1 MIDGPPGRIL
11 LQTTAEASVNKPSR
25 YRWFVVAVFF
35 FFMLLHQTD
44 QLMIGSMQVPV
55 MDEFRLSDTQ
65 WGLINT
71 GALLVAM
78 VLYPVWGYLYDRYAR
93 SRLLAL
99 ASFIWGATTWLSA
112 VVRTYPAFLATRAST
127 GIDNSSYPG
136 LYSLIADYF
145 PPSIRGRV
153 YGLLQLAQPL
163 GYLLGMILA
172 LMVAPL
178 IGGWRAVF
186 YLTGTLGLVIAAV
199 IFFGVR
205 EVPRGRAEPELE
217 GVQELRQFRFS
228 WAEARQALQKRTM
241 WFLFAQGFA
250 GVFPWN
256 VITFFFF
263 GYLIRERGYDN
274 DSVLFT
280 MAPVILILAAGY
292 FVGGALGDFLFR
304 RTLRGR
310 VIISCT
316 GVLLGAVFLF
326 LALRTP
332 VEQRTTFF
340 VFMCLTAI
348 FMPMS
353 SANVIATIYDVTL
366 PEVRSTTMAIE
377 YFIEN
382 SGAALAPLL
391 TGIIADAFD
400 LQTAILSISLTAWLL
415 CFVIYL
421 GALAVV
427 EGDILSL
434 RAQLRQRAEAQS
446 SVRQVPS

>member
-1 MIDGPPGRIL
+1 M
-11 LQTTAEASVNKPSR
+11 
-25 YRWFVVAVFF
+25 
-35 FFMLLHQTD
+35 
-44 QLMIGSMQVPV
+44 
-55 MDEFRLSDTQ
+55 
-65 WGLINT
+65 
-71 GALLVAM
+71 
-78 VLYPVWGYLYDRYAR
+78 
-93 SRLLAL
+93 
-99 ASFIWGATTWLSA
+99 SA
-112 VVRTYPAFLATRAST
+112 VVRTYPAFLVTRSST

-136 LYSLIADYF
+136 LYSLVADYF

-186 YLTGTLGLVIAAV
+186 YLTGSLGLVIAVV

-217 GVQELRQFRFS
+217 GVEELRQFRFS
-228 WAEARQALQKRTM
+228 WAEARQAVKKRTM

-263 GYLIRERGYDN
+263 GYLVRERGYDN

-292 FVGGALGDFLFR
+292 FVGGALGDLLFK

-310 VIISCT
+310 VMVSSA

-326 LALRTP
+326 LAIRTP
-332 VEQRTTFF
+332 IEARTTFF
-340 VFMCLTAI
+340 VYMCLTAI

-377 YFIEN
+377 YFVEN

-391 TGIIADAFD
+391 TGIIADAVN
-400 LQTAILSISLTAWLL
+400 LETAILSISITAWLL

-427 EGDILSL
+427 PQDILAL
-434 RAQLRQRAEAQS
+434 RAQLHQRADAQRS
-446 SVRQVPS
+446 APPHPG

>member
-1 MIDGPPGRIL
+1 
-11 LQTTAEASVNKPSR
+11 VNRTSR
-25 YRWFVVAVFF
+25 YRWFVVIVFF

-55 MDEFRLSDTQ
+55 MDEFALSDTQ

-71 GALLVAM
+71 GALFVAM
-78 VLYPVWGYLYDRYAR
+78 LLYPVWGYLYDRYAR
-93 SRLLAL
+93 AKLLAL
-99 ASFIWGATTWLSA
+99 ASFIWGATTWMSA
-112 VVRTYPAFLATRAST
+112 VVRTYPAFLATRSST

-136 LYSLIADYF
+136 LFSLIADYF
-145 PPSIRGRV
+145 PPAIRGRV

-172 LMVAPL
+172 LMIAPM
-178 IGGWRAVF
+178 IGGWRSVF
-186 YLTGTLGLVIAAV
+186 YLTGTLGLVIAVV

-217 GVQELRQFRFS
+217 GMQELQQFRFS
-228 WAEARQALQKRTM
+228 WAEARQAVQKRTM

-263 GYLIRERGYDN
+263 GYLVRERGYDN

-292 FVGGALGDFLFR
+292 FVGGALGDLLFK

-310 VIISCT
+310 VIISST

-326 LALRTP
+326 LAIRTP
-332 VEQRTTFF
+332 VEARTTFF
-340 VFMCLTAI
+340 VYMCLTAI

-377 YFIEN
+377 YFVEN

-391 TGIIADAFD
+391 TGIIADAVN
-400 LQTAILSISLTAWLL
+400 LETAILSISLTAWLL

-427 EGDILSL
+427 PGDILSL
-434 RAQLRQRAEAQS
+434 RAQLRQRAGAKRPANGQ
-446 SVRQVPS
+446 PT

>member
-1 MIDGPPGRIL
+1 MNR
-11 LQTTAEASVNKPSR
+11 TSR
-25 YRWFVVAVFF
+25 YRWFVVIVFF

-55 MDEFRLSDTQ
+55 MDEFALSDTQ

-71 GALLVAM
+71 GALFVAM
-78 VLYPVWGYLYDRYAR
+78 LLYPVWGYLYDRYAR
-93 SRLLAL
+93 AKLLAL
-99 ASFIWGATTWLSA
+99 ASFIWGATTWMSA
-112 VVRTYPAFLATRAST
+112 VVRTYPAFLATRSST

-136 LYSLIADYF
+136 LFSLIADYF
-145 PPSIRGRV
+145 PPAIRGRV

-172 LMVAPL
+172 LMIAPM
-178 IGGWRAVF
+178 IGGWRSVF
-186 YLTGTLGLVIAAV
+186 YLTGTLGLVIAVV

-217 GVQELRQFRFS
+217 GMQELQQFRFS
-228 WAEARQALQKRTM
+228 WAEARQAVQKRTM

-263 GYLIRERGYDN
+263 GYLVRERGYDN

-292 FVGGALGDFLFR
+292 FVGGALGDLLFK

-310 VIISCT
+310 VIISST

-326 LALRTP
+326 LAIRTP
-332 VEQRTTFF
+332 VEARTTFF
-340 VFMCLTAI
+340 VYMCLTAI

-377 YFIEN
+377 YFVEN

-391 TGIIADAFD
+391 TGIIADAVN
-400 LQTAILSISLTAWLL
+400 LETAILSISLTAWLL

-427 EGDILSL
+427 PGDILSL
-434 RAQLRQRAEAQS
+434 RAQLRQRAGAKRPANGQ
-446 SVRQVPS
+446 PT

>member
-1 MIDGPPGRIL
+1 MIGGPPGRIPSR
-11 LQTTAEASVNKPSR
+11 ANMEAPVNKPSR

-44 QLMIGSMQVPV
+44 QLMIGSMQVPI

-93 SRLLAL
+93 ARLLAL
-99 ASFIWGATTWLSA
+99 ASFIWGVTTWASA
-112 VVRTYPAFLATRAST
+112 VVRSYGAFLVTRSST
-127 GIDNSSYPG
+127 GIDNSAYPG
-136 LYSLIADYF
+136 LYSLMADYF
-145 PPSIRGRV
+145 QPSIRGRV
-153 YGLLQLAQPL
+153 YGLLQLAQPI

-186 YLTGTLGLVIAAV
+186 YLTGSLGLVLAVV
-199 IFFGVR
+199 IFFSVR
-205 EVPRGRAEPELE
+205 EMPRGRAEPELA
-217 GVQELRQFRFS
+217 GVQELHQFRFS
-228 WAEARQALQKRTM
+228 WAEARQAVQKRTM
-241 WFLFAQGFA
+241 LFLFAQGFA

-292 FVGGALGDFLFR
+292 FIGGALGDSLFK

-310 VIISCT
+310 VIISSS

-326 LALRTP
+326 LAMRTP
-332 VEQRTTFF
+332 VEERTTFF
-340 VFMCLTAI
+340 IFMCLTAV

-353 SANVIATIYDVTL
+353 SANVLATIYDVTL

-391 TGIIADAFD
+391 TGIIADALN
-400 LQTAILSISLTAWLL
+400 LQTAILSISITAWLL

-421 GALAVV
+421 GALTVV
-427 EGDILSL
+427 EGDIQSL
-434 RAQLRQRAEAQS
+434 RAQLRRRAEAQLS
-446 SVRQVPS
+446 TRQAPL